1 MIRFAVCDTDVDFA
15 GRLAAT
21 LHRLYD
27 PCKVEYMYGPDA
39 LEGSLCAAPGS
50 SDVLLTEIELR
61 ERSSIDI
68 IGHRMKE
75 SSPLQVIYLTSK
87 MEYCTA
93 VYETRHIGFLLKPV
107 SVELLRRTVD
117 RAIASLER
125 QKSQGIVIHR
135 GGSVYVV
142 EASSLLYV
150 ESEGRLARLFTDE
163 ERLETYEKMGNL
175 LLQMDGRFLQC
186 HKSYLV
192 NMDRVRQFMGDHFLM
207 ENGAVV
213 PISQS
218 RRKAV
223 REEFLRYL
231 GREG

>member
-1 MIRFAVCDTDVDFA
+1 MIRFAVCDTDVDLA
-15 GRLAAT
+15 GRMATT
-21 LHRLYD
+21 LHRFYD

-39 LEGSLCAAPGS
+39 LEVALCAAPGS
-50 SDVLLTEIELR
+50 SDVLLTEVELR
-61 ERSSIDI
+61 GRSSIDI
-68 IGHRMKE
+68 IKRCMKE
-75 SSPLQVIYLTSK
+75 SSPLQVVYLTSK
-87 MEYCTA
+87 MEYCTE

-107 SVELLRRTVD
+107 AVELLRRTVD

-135 GGSVYVV
+135 GSSIYVV

-150 ESEGRLARLFTDE
+150 ESEGRMARFFTDQE
-163 ERLETYEKMGNL
+163 VLETYEKMSNL
-175 LLQMDGRFLQC
+175 LLRMDGRFLQC

-218 RRKAV
+218 HRKAA
-223 REEFLRYL
+223 RQEFLRYL

>member
-39 LEGSLCAAPGS
+39 LEVSLRAAPGS
-50 SDVLLTEIELR
+50 YEVLLTEIELR

-68 IGHRMKE
+68 IGRCVKE
-75 SSPLQVIYLTSK
+75 SSPLQVIYLTSR
-87 MEYCTA
+87 MEHCTE
-93 VYETRHIGFLLKPV
+93 VYETRHVGFLLKPV
-107 SVELLRRTVD
+107 AVEALHRTVD
-117 RAIASLER
+117 RAILSLER
-125 QKSQGIVIHR
+125 QRSQGIVVR
-135 GGSVYVV
+135 WGSAVYVV
-142 EASSLLYV
+142 EAASLLYV
-150 ESEGRLARLFTDE
+150 ESEGRLARLFTDQE
-163 ERLETYEKMGNL
+163 ILETYEKMSNL

-223 REEFLRYL
+223 RQDFLSYL

>member
-39 LEGSLCAAPGS
+39 LEVSLCAAPGS

-93 VYETRHIGFLLKPV
+93 VYETR
-107 SVELLRRTVD
+107 SSC
-117 RAIASLER
+117 AST
-125 QKSQGIVIHR
+125 ITA
-135 GGSVYVV
+135 GGCRWSCY
-142 EASSLLYV
+142 A
-150 ESEGRLARLFTDE
+150 G
-163 ERLETYEKMGNL
+163 
-175 LLQMDGRFLQC
+175 Q
-186 HKSYLV
+186 
-192 NMDRVRQFMGDHFLM
+192 
-207 ENGAVV
+207 
-213 PISQS
+213 
-218 RRKAV
+218 
-223 REEFLRYL
+223 
-231 GREG
+231 